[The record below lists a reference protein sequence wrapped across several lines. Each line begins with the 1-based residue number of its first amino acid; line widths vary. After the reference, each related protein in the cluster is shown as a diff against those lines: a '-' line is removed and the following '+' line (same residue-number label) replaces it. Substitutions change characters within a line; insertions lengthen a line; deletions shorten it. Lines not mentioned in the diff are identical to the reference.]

1 MLIKLM
7 FEWKH
12 RGEILLTGQMSP
24 PPLVSSIHQTLTST
38 GSKCY
43 KKKKNQLINKSKT
56 MSNLWILIGHNRNTI
71 LGHEHHCE
79 SKCRTRGIVG
89 RWCSSSCCSHQTHR
103 TRICWPDWYSC
114 GRQELHFY
122 SWKMKEHGGQFTSTQ
137 LENICSSESGLKT
150 RYCSTS
156 QFFVE
161 DE

>member
-1 MLIKLM
+1 
-7 FEWKH
+7 
-12 RGEILLTGQMSP
+12 
-24 PPLVSSIHQTLTST
+24 
-38 GSKCY
+38 
-43 KKKKNQLINKSKT
+43 

-79 SKCRTRGIVG
+79 SKCRSRGIVG
-89 RWCSSSCCSHQTHR
+89 RWSSSSCCSRQTHR

-137 LENICSSESGLKT
+137 LENMSSSESGLKT
-150 RYCSTS
+150 SYCSTS

-161 DE
+161 DERTRRTVQLHSAGEHEQLWVWIKDKTLISFHNSPVHNSPPTGWDLQQ